1 MARSSSPDSVT
12 GFVNLSKPAGMTSSD
27 AVCIVR
33 GVLSRKIGGR
43 QKTGHLG
50 TLDPLATGVLPIA
63 LGKATALFDFL
74 AFKTK
79 RYVAEFTFGTA
90 TDTLDRGGKTVRD
103 GGRIPSAEEIAAVLA
118 RFTGE
123 FMQTPPAYSAKSVN
137 GRRAYSYARSGEAV
151 ELAPKLVRVDSF
163 ELIGGGEGVYEF
175 AIECG
180 GGTYIRSLA
189 RDVAEALGTCAY
201 MSALTRTQSGP
212 FTAESAVTPDEFR
225 LAPEKH
231 IIPAEFALSGLKKVT
246 LGENALKRMLNGIP
260 AAATDIADGEYAAV
274 YDEYGALAGLGL
286 RNARGLVIKV
296 RLQDGKQ

>member
-33 GVLSRKIGGR
+33 GVLSRAIGGR

-189 RDVAEALGTCAY
+189 RDVAEALGTCSY
-201 MSALTRTQSGP
+201 MSALTRTKSGP
-212 FTAESAVTPDEFR
+212 FTAENAVTPDEFR

>member
-33 GVLSRKIGGR
+33 GVLSRTIGGR

-103 GGRIPSAEEIAAVLA
+103 GGMIPSAEEIAAVLA
-118 RFTGE
+118 GFTGE

-189 RDVAEALGTCAY
+189 RDVADALGTCAY

-225 LAPEKH
+225 LAPEKYV
-231 IIPAEFALSGLKKVT
+231 IPAEFALSGLKKVT
-246 LGENALKRMLNGIP
+246 LSENALKRMLNGIP

>member
-33 GVLSRKIGGR
+33 GVLSRTIGGR

-151 ELAPKLVRVDSF
+151 ELAPKTVRVDSF

-201 MSALTRTQSGP
+201 MSALTRTKSGP
-212 FTAESAVTPDEFR
+212 FTAENAVTPDEFR

-260 AAATDIADGEYAAV
+260 AAATDTADGEYAAV

-286 RNARGLVIKV
+286 RNARGLVMKV
-296 RLQDGKQ
+296 RLQDGKP

>member
-33 GVLSRKIGGR
+33 GVLSRTIGGR

-286 RNARGLVIKV
+286 RNARGLVMKV
-296 RLQDGKQ
+296 RLQN

>member
-33 GVLSRKIGGR
+33 GVLSRAIGGR

-201 MSALTRTQSGP
+201 MSALTRTKSGP
-212 FTAESAVTPDEFR
+212 FTAENAVTPDEFR

-231 IIPAEFALSGLKKVT
+231 IIPAEFALGGLKKVA
-246 LGENALKRMLNGIP
+246 LDENSLKRVLNGIP
-260 AAATDIADGEYAAV
+260 AAAADVAEGEYAAV
-274 YDEYGALAGLGL
+274 YDARGTLAGLGL
-286 RNARGLVIKV
+286 RAARGLVIKV

>member
-12 GFVNLSKPAGMTSSD
+12 GFVNLSKPADMTSSD

-33 GVLSRKIGGR
+33 GVLSRAIGGR

-212 FTAESAVTPDEFR
+212 FTAENAVTPDEFR

-286 RNARGLVIKV
+286 RNARGLVMKV
-296 RLQDGKQ
+296 RLQN

>member
-1 MARSSSPDSVT
+1 MARSASPDSVT
-12 GFVNLSKPAGMTSSD
+12 GFVNLSKPEGMTSSD

-33 GVLSRKIGGR
+33 GVLSRTIGGR

-79 RYVAEFTFGTA
+79 RYVAEFTFGIA

-201 MSALTRTQSGP
+201 MSALTRTKSGP
-212 FTAESAVTPDEFR
+212 FTAENAVTPDEFR

>member
-1 MARSSSPDSVT
+1 MARASSPDSII

-33 GVLSRKIGGR
+33 GVLSRTIGGR

-189 RDVAEALGTCAY
+189 RDIAEALGTCAY

>member
-33 GVLSRKIGGR
+33 GVLSRTIGGR

-151 ELAPKLVRVDSF
+151 ELAPKTVRVDSF

-212 FTAESAVTPDEFR
+212 FTAENAVTPDEFR

-231 IIPAEFALSGLKKVT
+231 IIPAEFALGGLKKIT
-246 LGENALKRMLNGIP
+246 LDENSLKRLLNGIP

>member
-33 GVLSRKIGGR
+33 GVLSRAIGGR

-201 MSALTRTQSGP
+201 MSALTRTKSGP
-212 FTAESAVTPDEFR
+212 FTAENAVTPDEFR

-231 IIPAEFALSGLKKVT
+231 IIPAEFALGGLKKVT

-286 RNARGLVIKV
+286 RNARGLVMKV
-296 RLQDGKQ
+296 RLQN

>member
-12 GFVNLSKPAGMTSSD
+12 GFVNLSKPADMTSSD

-33 GVLSRKIGGR
+33 GVLSRAIGGR

-201 MSALTRTQSGP
+201 MSALTRTKSGP
-212 FTAESAVTPDEFR
+212 FTAENAVTPDEFR

-231 IIPAEFALSGLKKVT
+231 IIPAEFALGGLKKVT

-286 RNARGLVIKV
+286 RNARGLVMKV
-296 RLQDGKQ
+296 RLQN

>member
-33 GVLSRKIGGR
+33 GVLSRTIGGR

-79 RYVAEFTFGTA
+79 RYVTEFTFGTA

-123 FMQTPPAYSAKSVN
+123 FMQTPPAYSARSVN

-151 ELAPKLVRVDSF
+151 ELAPKTVRVDSF

-201 MSALTRTQSGP
+201 MSALTRTKSGP
-212 FTAESAVTPDEFR
+212 FTAENAVTPDEFR

-286 RNARGLVIKV
+286 RNARGLVMKV
-296 RLQDGKQ
+296 RLQN

>member
-1 MARSSSPDSVT
+1 MARASSPDSVT

-201 MSALTRTQSGP
+201 MSALTRTKSGP

-225 LAPEKH
+225 LAPEKL

-260 AAATDIADGEYAAV
+260 AAATDIANGEYAAV

>member
-33 GVLSRKIGGR
+33 GVLSRTIGGR

-90 TDTLDRGGKTVRD
+90 TDTLDRGGKIVRSD
-103 GGRIPSAEEIAAVLA
+103 GRIPSAEEIAAVLA

-201 MSALTRTQSGP
+201 MSALTRTKSGP
-212 FTAESAVTPDEFR
+212 FTAENAVTPDEFR

-231 IIPAEFALSGLKKVT
+231 IIPAEFALGGLKKVA
-246 LGENALKRMLNGIP
+246 LDENSLKRALNGIP
-260 AAATDIADGEYAAV
+260 AAAADVAEGEYTAV

-286 RNARGLVIKV
+286 RAVRGLVIKV

>member
-33 GVLSRKIGGR
+33 GVLSRRIGGR

-90 TDTLDRGGKTVRD
+90 TDTLDRGGKIVRSD
-103 GGRIPSAEEIAAVLA
+103 GRIPSAEEIAAVLA

-201 MSALTRTQSGP
+201 MSALTRTKSGP
-212 FTAESAVTPDEFR
+212 FTAENAVTPDEFR

-231 IIPAEFALSGLKKVT
+231 IIPAEFALGGLKKVT

-286 RNARGLVIKV
+286 RNARGLVMKV
-296 RLQDGKQ
+296 RLQN

>member
-33 GVLSRKIGGR
+33 GVLSRTIGGR

-103 GGRIPSAEEIAAVLA
+103 GGRIPSAEEIAAVLPT
-118 RFTGE
+118 FTGE
-123 FMQTPPAYSAKSVN
+123 IMQVPPAYSAKSVN
-137 GRRAYSYARSGEAV
+137 GRRAYSYARSGADI
-151 ELAPKLVRVDSF
+151 ELPPKTVRVDSF

-201 MSALTRTQSGP
+201 MSALTRTKSGP

-231 IIPAEFALSGLKKVT
+231 IIPAEFALGGLKKIT
-246 LGENALKRMLNGIP
+246 LDENSLKRALNGIP
-260 AAATDIADGEYAAV
+260 AAAADVAEGEYAAV
-274 YDEYGALAGLGL
+274 YDAHGTLAGLGL
-286 RNARGLVIKV
+286 HAARGLVIKV

>member
-33 GVLSRKIGGR
+33 GVLSRAIGGR

-189 RDVAEALGTCAY
+189 RDIADALGTCAY
-201 MSALTRTQSGP
+201 MSALTRTKSGP
-212 FTAESAVTPDEFR
+212 FTAENAVTPDEFR
-225 LAPEKH
+225 LAPEKYV
-231 IIPAEFALSGLKKVT
+231 IPAEFALSGLKKVT

-286 RNARGLVIKV
+286 RNARGLVMKV
-296 RLQDGKQ
+296 RLQN

>member
-33 GVLSRKIGGR
+33 GVLSRTIGGR

-103 GGRIPSAEEIAAVLA
+103 GGRIPSAKEIAAVLA
-118 RFTGE
+118 QFTGE

-201 MSALTRTQSGP
+201 MSALTRTKSGP
-212 FTAESAVTPDEFR
+212 FTAENAVTPDEFR

-231 IIPAEFALSGLKKVT
+231 IIPAEFALGGLKKVT

-286 RNARGLVIKV
+286 RNARGLVMKV
-296 RLQDGKQ
+296 RLQN

>member
-33 GVLSRKIGGR
+33 GVLSRAIGGR

-189 RDVAEALGTCAY
+189 RDIADALGTCAY
-201 MSALTRTQSGP
+201 MSALTRTKSGP
-212 FTAESAVTPDEFR
+212 FTAENAVTPDEFR

-286 RNARGLVIKV
+286 RNARGLVMKV
-296 RLQDGKQ
+296 RLQN

>member
-33 GVLSRKIGGR
+33 GVLSRAIGGR

-189 RDVAEALGTCAY
+189 RDLADALGTCAY
-201 MSALTRTQSGP
+201 MSALTRTKSGP

-286 RNARGLVIKV
+286 RNARGLVMKV
-296 RLQDGKQ
+296 RLQN

>member
-33 GVLSRKIGGR
+33 GVLSRTIGGR

-137 GRRAYSYARSGEAV
+137 GRRAYSYARSGEVV

-201 MSALTRTQSGP
+201 MSALTRTKSGP
-212 FTAESAVTPDEFR
+212 FTAENAVTPDEFR

-286 RNARGLVIKV
+286 RNARGLVMKV
-296 RLQDGKQ
+296 RLQN

>member
-1 MARSSSPDSVT
+1 MARSSSPDSIT

-33 GVLSRKIGGR
+33 GVLSRTIGGR

-151 ELAPKLVRVDSF
+151 ELAPKLVRVDGF

-189 RDVAEALGTCAY
+189 RDLADALGTCAY
-201 MSALTRTQSGP
+201 MSALTRTKSGP
-212 FTAESAVTPDEFR
+212 FTAENAVTPDEFR

-231 IIPAEFALSGLKKVT
+231 IIPAEFALGGLKKVA
-246 LGENALKRMLNGIP
+246 LDENSLKRALNGIP
-260 AAATDIADGEYAAV
+260 AAAAIVAEG
-274 YDEYGALAGLGL
+274 
-286 RNARGLVIKV
+286 
-296 RLQDGKQ
+296 

>member
-33 GVLSRKIGGR
+33 GVLSRTIGGR

-189 RDVAEALGTCAY
+189 RDIAEALGTCAY

>member
-1 MARSSSPDSVT
+1 MARSSSPDSIT

-33 GVLSRKIGGR
+33 GVLSRTIGGR

-79 RYVAEFTFGTA
+79 RYVAEFTFGIA
-90 TDTLDRGGKTVRD
+90 TDTLDRGGKIVRN

-212 FTAESAVTPDEFR
+212 FTAENAVTPDEFR

-231 IIPAEFALSGLKKVT
+231 IIPAEFALGGLKKVA
-246 LGENALKRMLNGIP
+246 LDENSLKRVLNGIP
-260 AAATDIADGEYAAV
+260 VAAADVAEGEYAAV

-286 RNARGLVIKV
+286 RNARGLVMKV
-296 RLQDGKQ
+296 RLQN

>member
-33 GVLSRKIGGR
+33 GVLSRTIGGR

-151 ELAPKLVRVDSF
+151 ELAPKTVRVDSF
-163 ELIGGGEGVYEF
+163 ELISGGEGVYEF

-201 MSALTRTQSGP
+201 MSALTRTKSGP
-212 FTAESAVTPDEFR
+212 FTAENAVTPDEFR

-260 AAATDIADGEYAAV
+260 AAATDTADGEYAAV

-286 RNARGLVIKV
+286 RNARGLVMKV
-296 RLQDGKQ
+296 RLQDGKP

>member
-1 MARSSSPDSVT
+1 MARSASPDSVT
-12 GFVNLSKPAGMTSSD
+12 GFVNLSKPAGMASSD

-33 GVLSRKIGGR
+33 GVLSRTIGGR

-175 AIECG
+175 AMECG
-180 GGTYIRSLA
+180 GGT
-189 RDVAEALGTCAY
+189 
-201 MSALTRTQSGP
+201 
-212 FTAESAVTPDEFR
+212 
-225 LAPEKH
+225 
-231 IIPAEFALSGLKKVT
+231 
-246 LGENALKRMLNGIP
+246 
-260 AAATDIADGEYAAV
+260 
-274 YDEYGALAGLGL
+274 
-286 RNARGLVIKV
+286 
-296 RLQDGKQ
+296 

>member
-33 GVLSRKIGGR
+33 GVLSRTIGGR

-201 MSALTRTQSGP
+201 MSALTRTKSGP

-225 LAPEKH
+225 LAPEKYV
-231 IIPAEFALSGLKKVT
+231 IPAEFALSGLKKVT

>member
-12 GFVNLSKPAGMTSSD
+12 GFVNLSKPASMTSSD

-33 GVLSRKIGGR
+33 GVLSRTIGGR

-189 RDVAEALGTCAY
+189 RDIAEALGTCAY

>member
-12 GFVNLSKPAGMTSSD
+12 GFVNLSKPTGMTSSD

-33 GVLSRKIGGR
+33 GVLSRAIGGR

-151 ELAPKLVRVDSF
+151 ELAPKTVRVDSF

-212 FTAESAVTPDEFR
+212 FTAENAVTPDEFR

-286 RNARGLVIKV
+286 RNARGLVMKV
-296 RLQDGKQ
+296 RLQDGKP

>member
-1 MARSSSPDSVT
+1 MARASSPDSIT

-33 GVLSRKIGGR
+33 GVLSRAIGGR

-103 GGRIPSAEEIAAVLA
+103 GGRIPSAEEIVAVLA

-189 RDVAEALGTCAY
+189 RDLADALGTCAY
-201 MSALTRTQSGP
+201 MSALTRTKSGP
-212 FTAESAVTPDEFR
+212 FTAESTVTPDEFR
-225 LAPEKH
+225 LAPEKYV
-231 IIPAEFALSGLKKVT
+231 IPAEFALSGLKKVA
-246 LGENALKRMLNGIP
+246 LDENSLKRVLNGIP
-260 AAATDIADGEYAAV
+260 TAAADVAEGEYAAV

-286 RNARGLVIKV
+286 RNARGLVMKV
-296 RLQDGKQ
+296 RLQN

>member
-12 GFVNLSKPAGMTSSD
+12 GFVNLSKPACMTSSD

-33 GVLSRKIGGR
+33 GVLSRTIGGR

-225 LAPEKH
+225 LAPEKYV
-231 IIPAEFALSGLKKVT
+231 IPAEFALSGLKKVT

-286 RNARGLVIKV
+286 RNARGLVMKV
-296 RLQDGKQ
+296 RLQN

>member
-33 GVLSRKIGGR
+33 GVLSRAIGGR

-137 GRRAYSYARSGEAV
+137 GRRAYSQ
-151 ELAPKLVRVDSF
+151 EL
-163 ELIGGGEGVYEF
+163 
-175 AIECG
+175 
-180 GGTYIRSLA
+180 
-189 RDVAEALGTCAY
+189 
-201 MSALTRTQSGP
+201 
-212 FTAESAVTPDEFR
+212 
-225 LAPEKH
+225 
-231 IIPAEFALSGLKKVT
+231 
-246 LGENALKRMLNGIP
+246 
-260 AAATDIADGEYAAV
+260 
-274 YDEYGALAGLGL
+274 
-286 RNARGLVIKV
+286 
-296 RLQDGKQ
+296 

>member
-33 GVLSRKIGGR
+33 GVLSRTIGGR

-201 MSALTRTQSGP
+201 MSALTRTKSGP
-212 FTAESAVTPDEFR
+212 FTAENAVTPDEFR

-231 IIPAEFALSGLKKVT
+231 IIPAEFALGGLKKVT

-286 RNARGLVIKV
+286 RNARGLVMKV
-296 RLQDGKQ
+296 RLQN

>member
-33 GVLSRKIGGR
+33 GVLSRTIGGR

-201 MSALTRTQSGP
+201 MSALTRTKSGP
-212 FTAESAVTPDEFR
+212 FTAENAVTPDEFR

-286 RNARGLVIKV
+286 RNARGLVMKV
-296 RLQDGKQ
+296 RLQN

>member
-33 GVLSRKIGGR
+33 GVLSRAIGGR

-137 GRRAYSYARSGEAV
+137 GRRAYSYARSGAAV

-201 MSALTRTQSGP
+201 MSALTRTKSGP
-212 FTAESAVTPDEFR
+212 FTAENAVTPDEFR
-225 LAPEKH
+225 LAPGKYV
-231 IIPAEFALSGLKKVT
+231 IPAEFALSGLKKVT

-286 RNARGLVIKV
+286 RNARGLVMKV
-296 RLQDGKQ
+296 RLQN

>member
-33 GVLSRKIGGR
+33 GVLSRAIGGR

-90 TDTLDRGGKTVRD
+90 TDTLDRGGKTVCD

-201 MSALTRTQSGP
+201 MSALTRTKSGP
-212 FTAESAVTPDEFR
+212 FTAENAVTPDEFR

-286 RNARGLVIKV
+286 RNARGLVMKV
-296 RLQDGKQ
+296 RLQN

>member
-286 RNARGLVIKV
+286 RNARGLVMKV
-296 RLQDGKQ
+296 RLQN